1 MRSVVP
7 AAANGTTTLTGLL
20 GHSCASTAW
29 LTTTT
34 SAASA
39 PPISFSPVISPPRS
53 ANPRVRELASLGDN
67 SQHDR
72 RLSRPD
78 QESESR
84 CADGRLNQCGRLLP
98 ERLRSAVS
106 GGQESIDFGCRQRFD
121 LQLRL

>member
-20 GHSCASTAW
+20 GHSCAWTAW

-34 SAASA
+34 SAA
-39 PPISFSPVISPPRS
+39 PISFSLVISPPRS

-72 RLSRPD
+72 RLSRSD
-78 QESESR
+78 QECESR
-84 CADGRLNQCGRLLP
+84 CADRRLDQRGRLP
-98 ERLRSAVS
+98 HDRLRSAVS
-106 GGQESIDFGCRQRFD
+106 RGQESIDFG
-121 LQLRL
+121 